1 MEAIFESTNKNVN
14 EYFTL
19 RKYRNLINLPHY
31 HIEHELIHIDQ
42 GTAEIIINNVLY
54 VLHGGESVF
63 VYANDIHRIKSD
75 SHTIISVIQADTG
88 YFADLFSDK
97 RLVSPMLQDRYFSSS
112 LIDEIRCELK
122 HRDKFGNI
130 IALNMLS
137 TAFAKMMRGENTRE
151 TKKDFANTAVFK
163 NYNKIIEL
171 ISHDYATLTF
181 SDAAAHMG
189 FTKPYFSKLFYQ
201 MFDMTFTEYLNTVRI
216 GTAIKMLRKN
226 QTSITEIAYSCGFNT
241 IRSFNRTFKDATGYT
256 PSSLPKDYVYPYR
269 IKQKEGIDP
278 TLNCTQLI
286 E

>member
-1 MEAIFESTNKNVN
+1 MEAIFESNIKNDN

-19 RKYRNLINLPHY
+19 RKHRNLVNLPHY
-31 HIEHELIHIDQ
+31 HNEHELIHIDK
-42 GTAEIIINNVLY
+42 GSAEIVINNVLY
-54 VLHGGESVF
+54 VLHSGESVF
-63 VYANDIHRIKSD
+63 AYANDIHSIKSD
-75 SHTIISVIQADTG
+75 SLTVISVIKADTH
-88 YFADLFSDK
+88 YFANLFSDR
-97 RLVSPMLQDRYFSSS
+97 RLNSPVLNDRYFTSTY
-112 LIDEIRCELK
+112 LDAIRSELK
-122 HRDKFGNI
+122 HGDKYGTI

-137 TAFAKMMRGENTRE
+137 TAFAQMMRYESTRE
-151 TKKDFANTAVFK
+151 VKKGIDNTVLYN
-163 NYNKIIEL
+163 NYNRISEL

-201 MFDMTFTEYLNTVRI
+201 MFGMTFTEYLNTVRI
-216 GTAIKMLRKN
+216 GTAIKMLRENKA
-226 QTSITEIAYSCGFNT
+226 SITEIAYNCGFNT

-278 TLNCTQLI
+278 TLNCTELI